1 MAVCLEGI
9 KTQFLT
15 ALFNGL
21 AIGSIYA
28 LIALGLSMVYGV
40 LGLINFAHG
49 DVFMVGSFTA
59 LGSLIL
65 MRAGPGMNSLS
76 LIGIIIVASLSGM
89 IGSGITAMLLE
100 LIAYRPLRLLGAPR
114 HAGMISGMGASMVL
128 EEIFGTLFG
137 RNVIPYPEFFATKP
151 IIKIGYAMITNKM
164 LIIFV
169 TMILMCILLNLFVGK
184 TIALITFLVGGLV
197 AGQGGFLYSLY
208 FTKTRYN
215 LGFMPGIKGLS
226 ASILGGVGNLYG
238 AVLGGLALGLIENIG
253 SICIPSNLKDVISF
267 VILIL
272 VLLFKPTG
280 ILGSTGVK

>member
-1 MAVCLEGI
+1 
-9 KTQFLT
+9 
-15 ALFNGL
+15 
-21 AIGSIYA
+21 
-28 LIALGLSMVYGV
+28 
-40 LGLINFAHG
+40 
-49 DVFMVGSFTA
+49 MVGSFTA

-184 TIALITFLVGGLV
+184 TRFGRGIRAVAQEPKGALLMGVNISTIALITFLVGGLV